1 MSCPCVE
8 EANCPQFLLEGFP
21 SQPSSYRQNSLMSG
35 LAMSNAD
42 KRHKH
47 SLLVEKSPHRVA
59 KMLVSGLFLNTYN
72 FKLPRV
78 KISLAP
84 TSLEEKK
91 KKDSGTHMLL
101 VYSSVHLLQQV
112 LCYASNLF
120 LISLTI
126 KAFSNS
132 LSNILLLSVS

>member
-1 MSCPCVE
+1 
-8 EANCPQFLLEGFP
+8 
-21 SQPSSYRQNSLMSG
+21 
-35 LAMSNAD
+35 MSNAD

-91 KKDSGTHMLL
+91 KKRQWDPYVTGVFFCSPPTTSALL
-101 VYSSVHLLQQV
+101 
-112 LCYASNLF
+112 C
-120 LISLTI
+120 
-126 KAFSNS
+126 K
-132 LSNILLLSVS
+132 